1 MILFNI
7 DAVYVLRLYAL
18 LFESIYIHLYFLFLV
33 IIVSLSLANKICSV
47 LCAPIEYN
55 SRSSKKYS
63 YLDKEN
69 VFTARRYASAIYA
82 QFFLSVSVLRPS
94 CTMSKWWAHYS
105 SFLTPNQTS

>member
-82 QFFLSVSVLRPS
+82 QFFLSVSVLRALCRNGGPIIRVFS
-94 CTMSKWWAHYS
+94 H
-105 SFLTPNQTS
+105 LTRHRDD